1 MSQEYEDSY
10 GCASS
15 LLASFPGR
23 AGGWGI
29 PENGLRGLSVGKW
42 WEYQG
47 LTISWSSKFNETA
60 FPRKRSSG
68 YGTRAPAQEEQL
80 RQTSPPK
87 RVIAT

>member
-29 PENGLRGLSVGKW
+29 PENGLRGLALWG
-42 WEYQG
+42 
-47 LTISWSSKFNETA
+47 
-60 FPRKRSSG
+60 SG
-68 YGTRAPAQEEQL
+68 GNIRD
-80 RQTSPPK
+80 
-87 RVIAT
+87 